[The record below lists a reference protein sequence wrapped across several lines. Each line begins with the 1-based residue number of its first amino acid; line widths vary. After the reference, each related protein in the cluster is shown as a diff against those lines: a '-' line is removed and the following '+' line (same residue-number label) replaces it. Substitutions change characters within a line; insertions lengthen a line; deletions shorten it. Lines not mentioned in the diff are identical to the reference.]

1 MAKLS
6 YLRGFGNEHSSEAL
20 PGALPE
26 GRNSPQV
33 CPYNLYAEQLSGSS
47 FTMARGKNL
56 RSWLYRIRPSVQH
69 TPFERIVDGYGDLVS
84 SFLSVQPDPNQMR
97 WRPFPSAA
105 ERESSNFGAGGGGG
119 GGGGGAMNLFESIFT
134 MAGSGDASTKSGV
147 GIHMYH
153 CDASEMTRSRQS
165 FVNSDGDMLVVP
177 QHGPLEVQTEM
188 GKLEVPPGHIC
199 VIPRGIRCSVDCVEQ
214 SRGYILEVY
223 KGHFELPSLGPIGSN
238 GWVLQPTS

>member
-1 MAKLS
+1 
-6 YLRGFGNEHSSEAL
+6 
-20 PGALPE
+20 
-26 GRNSPQV
+26 
-33 CPYNLYAEQLSGSS
+33 
-47 FTMARGKNL
+47 
-56 RSWLYRIRPSVQH
+56 
-69 TPFERIVDGYGDLVS
+69 
-84 SFLSVQPDPNQMR
+84 
-97 WRPFPSAA
+97 
-105 ERESSNFGAGGGGG
+105 
-119 GGGGGAMNLFESIFT
+119 MNLFESIFT
-134 MAGSGDASTKSGV
+134 MAGSGDACTKSGV

-177 QHGPLEVQTEM
+177 QQGSLEVQTEM

-238 GWVLQPTS
+238 GWVPQPTS